1 MRNIS
6 PAVSTLSPIVL
17 LEKEAPTL
25 GHILLLMEGQEPKGL
40 GISLLLG
47 WGQETP
53 GLVHFV
59 LLDEGLEDAW
69 PGLSSATE

>member
-6 PAVSTLSPIVL
+6 PAVSTLSPMVL

-47 WGQETP
+47 
-53 GLVHFV
+53 
-59 LLDEGLEDAW
+59 
-69 PGLSSATE
+69 